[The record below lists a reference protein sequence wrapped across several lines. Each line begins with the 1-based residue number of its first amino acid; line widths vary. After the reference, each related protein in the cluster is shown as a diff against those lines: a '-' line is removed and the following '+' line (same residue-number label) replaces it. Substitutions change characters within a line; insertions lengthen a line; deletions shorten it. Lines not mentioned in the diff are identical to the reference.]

1 MIKDIPCPTI
11 NAQIYK
17 QICPS
22 VQVPLKLLFG
32 GDLYWRYEVD
42 LHLLFVV
49 EGSSWYPALFDL
61 QDLLK
66 HQKMSILEQLD
77 LLSVQVYQMLPLLG
91 HLHMAS
97 VLGTSHAHPVS
108 PQVDGHVGSFC
119 LKMLRKSTISPQAN

>member
-32 GDLYWRYEVD
+32 GDLYGRYEVD

-49 EGSSWYPALFDL
+49 GGSS
-61 QDLLK
+61 
-66 HQKMSILEQLD
+66 
-77 LLSVQVYQMLPLLG
+77 
-91 HLHMAS
+91 
-97 VLGTSHAHPVS
+97 
-108 PQVDGHVGSFC
+108 
-119 LKMLRKSTISPQAN
+119 